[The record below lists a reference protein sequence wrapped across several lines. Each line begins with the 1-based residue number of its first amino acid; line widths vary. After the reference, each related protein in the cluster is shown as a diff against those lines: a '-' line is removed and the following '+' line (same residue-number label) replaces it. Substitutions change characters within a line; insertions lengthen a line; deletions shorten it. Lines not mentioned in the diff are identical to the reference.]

1 MAKFV
6 IGDKVKLASDSADSA
21 AMTVENYYL
30 DSMSGK
36 QALKIM
42 GHQEDW
48 EKQVVCI
55 WRDIN
60 SNLKREIFHEDTLI
74 KV

>member
-1 MAKFV
+1 MAKFI
-6 IGDKVKLASDSADSA
+6 IGDKVKLVSDSSESV

-30 DSMSGK
+30 DSMLGK

-42 GHQEDW
+42 GPQEDW
-48 EKQVVCI
+48 EKQVVCV
-55 WRDIN
+55 WRDTN
-60 SNLKREIFHEDTLI
+60 SNLQREIFHEDTLV